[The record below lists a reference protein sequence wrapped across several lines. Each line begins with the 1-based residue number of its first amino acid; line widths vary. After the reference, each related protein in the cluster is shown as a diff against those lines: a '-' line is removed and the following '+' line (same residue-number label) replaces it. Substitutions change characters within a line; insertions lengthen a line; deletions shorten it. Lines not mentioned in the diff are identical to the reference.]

1 MNDMLDKEFKTLLIK
16 MLTDVNTDHFN
27 KELEN
32 IKKTQSKK
40 DNLISE
46 IKSTLETMNSRL
58 NDTEEHISDLEDRIM
73 EITQSEE
80 QTERQ
85 I

>member
-46 IKSTLETMNSRL
+46 IKNSIEGINSRIT
-58 NDTEEHISDLEDRIM
+58 DTEEQISDLEDKIV
-73 EITQSEE
+73 EITTAE
-80 QTERQ
+80 QNNEKN
-85 I
+85 

>member
-1 MNDMLDKEFKTLLIK
+1 MLPELGKRIDL
-16 MLTDVNTDHFN
+16 NTDHFN

-32 IKKTQSKK
+32 IKKTESKTC
-40 DNLISE
+40 NSISE
-46 IKSTLETMNSRL
+46 IKNMLEAMNSKI
-58 NDTEEHISDLEDRIM
+58 NDIEKHISDLEERIM
-73 EITQSEE
+73 EITQSEQ

>member
-46 IKSTLETMNSRL
+46 IKSTLETKNSRL